1 MSPASA
7 TLPAPAPTLAEI
19 LRTQGAAEHDVLG
32 HVPILLSDP
41 ETCLLVEQGSVDIF
55 VVELNAAGDPDG
67 LRRHLLTLEPGNLAF
82 PFDGDTAVPP
92 VGLLAVGTVGARL
105 LSTRPDHIAACALR
119 AHLAPIIGQAVE
131 TWVAGLSRAMARLVV
146 PTPHV
151 SVKIGP
157 GERVTLDAQTR
168 LGAAGGLVWI
178 ECGACD
184 PLYLDSDMVVL
195 AENVPLPLHET
206 CWLSLPE
213 GRVVSGASTLEVLA
227 DGRCWR
233 GLAALHEAVREIL
246 PLNIRL
252 LRVDDLNRLRGRD
265 AANQAAELG
274 ALDRLAGPLAGSS
287 GHGGA
292 AGSGPALVRACAA
305 VALALGHSF
314 DGQGVREDGAANSGL
329 TIEKLA
335 ADNRLRLRRV
345 ILEGTWW
352 TDDVPPFVLLEA
364 DGGQARAVV
373 PRGGRRKGY
382 LLIDPAGQQ
391 PSRPLRAREAAA
403 LCGECYTFYAPF
415 PDRPLK
421 GLDIGGGAFRWSRAD
436 VVMVVLLG
444 VIGGLLGLGV
454 PIATSYL
461 VETII
466 PGHDIGKL
474 MEIGIVLAAAATV
487 TLLLRYAIQIAALR
501 IEGRSG
507 TRVQAAVLDRVFRLP
522 MSFFKDHTAGDLA
535 QRVMSIQAIEQAVS
549 GTLISSLTNAMFAV
563 ISLGLMFWY
572 APKLAFVASALI
584 LLLAGVTLLLGH
596 LRVRRERAVLADTG
610 AAASFLLQLVT
621 GISRLRLTASED
633 RAFLR
638 WTQPYGDFLVQRFGA
653 DQIGTVAQLIGEA
666 FKPLATAV
674 VFAVIYIFDMAQGG
688 LALGVVLGFLSA
700 FGQAL
705 SGMVGLAGAAIQIA
719 ALKPVYAYASPILLT
734 SPEADSH
741 KLDPGPLTGRI
752 EMSHV
757 DFRYEPQGPMVL
769 NDLSLSISP
778 GEFVAIVGP
787 SGSGKSSLMRLLMGF
802 ETQAAGAI
810 LLDGL
815 DLRSLDIQA
824 VRRQFGIV
832 LQNGKPMPGSLLDNI
847 LGANLHLG
855 EDAAWE
861 AARHVGLADDI
872 AVMPMGMHTVLTDSS
887 GSLSGGQAQRLMLA
901 RAIVNKPSILILD
914 EATSALDNR
923 TQALVTESMNAL
935 TATRLVVAH
944 RLSTVVEADRIVVLK
959 DGRIAEQG
967 TYAGLMAQQG
977 VFARLAERQLV

>member
-1 MSPASA
+1 MPHAAIPLSGPAVA
-7 TLPAPAPTLAEI
+7 LVER
-19 LRTQGAAEHDVLG
+19 LRAQGAAEHDVLG

-41 ETCLLVEQGSVDIF
+41 AACLMVEDGSVDVF
-55 VVELNAAGDPDG
+55 LVELNAAGEPDG
-67 LRRHLLTLEPGNLAF
+67 LRRHLLTLEPGDIAF
-82 PFDGDTAVPP
+82 PFDGETALPP
-92 VGLLAVGTVGARL
+92 IGLLAVGTVGARL
-105 LSTRPDHIAACALR
+105 LITRPDHVAASALG
-119 AHLAPIIGQAVE
+119 ADLAPVIGRAVE
-131 TWVAGLSRAMARLVV
+131 TWVAGLSQAMARLVV
-146 PTPHV
+146 PLPHV
-151 SVKIGP
+151 SVKLAP
-157 GERVTLDAQTR
+157 GERLSLDAQTR
-168 LGAAGGLVWI
+168 LGSAEKVVWI
-178 ECGACD
+178 DCAGCD
-184 PLYLDSDMVVL
+184 PLYLDSDMVAL
-195 AENVPLPLHET
+195 AEEALLPLHDT

-213 GRVVSGASTLEVLA
+213 ARTVQGVSTQDALA

-233 GLAALHEAVREIL
+233 GLAALHDAVREIL
-246 PLNIRL
+246 PLNMRL

-265 AANQAAELG
+265 AANLAAEQG
-274 ALDRLAGPLAGSS
+274 ALDRLAAPLAVASET
-287 GHGGA
+287 
-292 AGSGPALVRACAA
+292 AGVLRTGTPLARSCAA
-305 VALALGHSF
+305 VAHALGHAF
-314 DGQGVREDGAANSGL
+314 AVRGPQEEGATGASQ
-329 TIEKLA
+329 TIEQLA

-345 ILEGTWW
+345 ILEGAWW
-352 TDDVPPFVLLEA
+352 KDDVPPFVLLGR
-364 DGGQARAVV
+364 DGRQARAVV
-373 PRGGRRKGY
+373 PRGSRGRGY
-382 LLIDPAGQQ
+382 LLVDPAA
-391 PSRPLRAREAAA
+391 PDTPRPLGAQEAAA
-403 LCGECYTFYAPF
+403 LAGEAFTFYAPF

-421 GLDIGGGAFRWSRAD
+421 GLDIGGGAFRWSGSDA
-436 VVMVVLLG
+436 VTVVLLG
-444 VIGGLLGLGV
+444 IIGGILGLGV

-487 TLLLRYAIQIAALR
+487 TLLLRYAIQVAALR

-549 GTLISSLTNAMFAV
+549 GTLISSLTNGLFAL

-572 APKLAFVASALI
+572 APKLALVATALI
-584 LLLAGVTLLLGH
+584 LVLAVVTLVLGH

-610 AAASFLLQLVT
+610 VAASFMLQLVT
-621 GISRLRLTASED
+621 GISRLRLTAAED

-638 WTQPYGDFLVQRFGA
+638 WTQPYGGFLAQRFGA
-653 DQIGTVAQLIGEA
+653 DRIGTVTEMIGEA
-666 FKPLATAV
+666 FKPLATAAI
-674 VFAVIYIFDMAQGG
+674 FAIIYIFDMAQGG

-700 FGQAL
+700 FGQAV
-705 SGMVGLAGAAIQIA
+705 SGMVALAGAAIQIA

-734 SPEADSH
+734 APEADSH
-741 KLDPGPLTGRI
+741 KLDPGVLTGRI
-752 EMSHV
+752 ELSHV
-757 DFRYEPQGPMVL
+757 DFRYEPQGAMVL
-769 NDLSLSISP
+769 NDFSLSISP
-778 GEFVAIVGP
+778 GEFVAVVGP

-802 ETQAAGAI
+802 ETQEAGAI

-847 LGANLHLG
+847 LGANLHLT
-855 EDAAWE
+855 EAAAWE

-872 AVMPMGMHTVLTDSS
+872 AAMPMGMHTLLTDSS

-923 TQALVTESMNAL
+923 TQAVVTESMNAL
-935 TATRLVVAH
+935 SATRLVVAH
-944 RLSTVVEADRIVVLK
+944 RLSTVMEADRIVVLK

-967 TYAGLMAQQG
+967 TYGALMAQG
-977 VFARLAERQLV
+977 GLFARLAERQLV